1 MEIKDVMFAVG
12 FVTTVLLLL
21 LGFLLFFFLK
31 YRTRSN
37 KFIKERE
44 TMKKAFEQTLLQSQV
59 EVQEA
64 TFSVLSKELHDNVG
78 QLLSSSKMLMGV
90 AQRNLVNIPETLTI
104 AEETLGK
111 AINELRSLSK
121 SLDKQWLEQFD
132 LIDNLS
138 AEIKR
143 INSSLE
149 LKIHFSY
156 SGKLALTPEEQIILF
171 RIIQES
177 LQNAIK
183 HAEAKNIS
191 IEIETN
197 AENIIIYISDDGK
210 GFKQSANKG
219 LGIRNMKHRAKLLG
233 GNVTWTAPE
242 KGTLITI
249 RLPVKKLQDEN

>member
-31 YRTRSN
+31 YRARSN

-44 TMKKAFEQTLLQSQV
+44 TMKKTFEQTLLQSQV

-64 TFSVLSKELHDNVG
+64 TFSVLAKELHDNVG

-90 AQRNLVNIPETLTI
+90 AQRNLINIPETLTI

-121 SLDKQWLEQFD
+121 SLDKQLLEQFD
-132 LIDNLS
+132 LINNLS

-149 LKIHFSY
+149 LKIHFLY
-156 SGKLALTPEEQIILF
+156 SGKLAITPEKQIILF

-183 HAEAKNIS
+183 HAQAKNIN
-191 IEIETN
+191 IEIETT

-210 GFKQSANKG
+210 GFKQIANNG

-233 GNVTWTAPE
+233 GNITWAAAE